1 MRRAAPRRSALRS
14 PQSGAVLR
22 KVLLSLAGLLLIFET
37 VPRWFSIPGLTR
49 AELSPPYLDST
60 ADRAFAPHPYLL
72 YTPKP
77 GYRRSA
83 DPGSPGAR
91 TFEHGPLG
99 FRAPEVT
106 RAKPQGARRI
116 ACVGGSSTYGTG
128 PSTDAATWPA
138 RLGAILAEGPAGAVE
153 VLNAGVPAWTS
164 FECLTGLAFRV
175 LPMQPDVV
183 LFYLSTNDAESA
195 LWPDP
200 VADNAHYRRVWPTF
214 RPSPLEG
221 TLERSVVYLTWRR
234 YFTDHLQQRA
244 DLGFQS
250 KRLPEG
256 RDGERLARYEAPEV
270 EGPLPDQGFDNFRR
284 NLLSMIAMTRAHG
297 AQPVLM
303 TQAIWSEDPGSN
315 RLLDGELRL
324 RAHGRMTDVVRTVA
338 AETGAPL
345 IEAAAHM
352 EAAARAETDAT
363 GSQQIFSANVHLTDE
378 GAQRF
383 ADFLA
388 LELGR
393 LGLL

>member
-1 MRRAAPRRSALRS
+1 MRRAVPRRSALRS
-14 PQSGAVLR
+14 RRSGAVLR
-22 KVLLSLAGLLLIFET
+22 KVLFALAGLLLIFET
-37 VPRWFSIPGLTR
+37 VPRWFPIPGLTR
-49 AELSPPYLDST
+49 AELNPPYLDST

-77 GYRRSA
+77 GYRRGA
-83 DPGSPGAR
+83 DPESSGAR

-99 FRAPEVT
+99 FRAPEV
-106 RAKPQGARRI
+106 ALSKPDGTRRI

-128 PSTDAATWPA
+128 PSTDEATWPA
-138 RLGAILAEGPAGAVE
+138 RLGALVAEGPAGPVE

-200 VADNAHYRRVWPTF
+200 VADNVHYRRVWPTF

-221 TLERSVVYLTWRR
+221 TLERSVVYLVWRR

-250 KRLPEG
+250 KRLPAG
-256 RDGERLARYEAPEV
+256 RDGERLARYEAPDV
-270 EGPLPDQGFDNFRR
+270 EGPLPDQGFENFRR
-284 NLLSMIAMTRAHG
+284 NLRSMVAMTRAHG
-297 AQPVLM
+297 AEPVLL
-303 TQAIWSEDPGSN
+303 TQAIWSEDPGSSQ
-315 RLLDGELRL
+315 LLDGELRL
-324 RAHGRMTDVVRTVA
+324 RAHGRMTEVVREVA
-338 AETGAPL
+338 EATGAPL
-345 IEAAAHM
+345 IETAAHL
-352 EAAARAETDAT
+352 EAAAQAEVDAT
-363 GSQQIFSANVHLTDE
+363 GSQQIFSANVHLTDG
-378 GAQRF
+378 GAERL